1 MKYWTEYKG
10 HDFIVS
16 GERKQYDSTI
26 YTFDIETTSY
36 IILDNKIFK
45 ASDYMEFTKEEQER
59 CIFQSVMYIWQL
71 GINDTVYY
79 GRTWQELDAFLNEIE
94 EHTKIKKSRKSSTLK
109 KYIFVHN
116 LSYEFVFLQNE
127 FDLKN
132 VFSRKSRKV
141 MKCELEKYKF
151 ELRCTY
157 YMSNS
162 SLDRLAK
169 NYNLNVK
176 KLVGN
181 LDYDK
186 IRTPVTP
193 LTKEELAYCENDCLV
208 VYEYIKKELETYK
221 TIRNL
226 PLTSTGHVRKELKE
240 EVAGNFIYKNKVKK
254 SINIDPHVYNLL
266 LNAFQG
272 GYTHASWIYASE
284 TLKNVTSWD
293 FTSSYPY
300 CLCTCRYPATEFKK
314 CYLTNFK
321 AMGKNTAYLLR
332 VKFYKIKSN
341 FYNNIISLSKCKMI
355 KGSKVDNG
363 RIIYAD
369 ELEIVLTDVDIRLIN
384 KAYSFVK
391 YDIIESYYS
400 FYDYLPRPFIQ
411 FVLKKYVNKT
421 KLKNVDG
428 MEVEYMLEKNKF
440 NALYGMAVTNNIN
453 DKVIFENRV
462 GWREE
467 ELTNEEIENALFKDK
482 KKGFL
487 SFSYG
492 VWCTAW
498 ARYNLLTCLLKLD
511 KSVVYSDTDSLKLL
525 EGYDESVITDYNKQV
540 IQKIK
545 KVCKDLSLNEEDF
558 SPTDIY
564 GEKHTLGLWDFDG
577 FYEEFKTLGA
587 KKYAYITKMN
597 IEKARK
603 KGIYNIL
610 RTKNDT
616 AWCLG
621 ITVSGV
627 PKNGAKALN
636 NLQEFKENLVFP
648 YKYTNKNILM
658 YNDNQIPVKLTDYKK
673 NTYVSREK
681 IGACIV
687 PAVYTLGM
695 AEEYSSLVKDESSPR
710 ARYKE

>member
-10 HDFIVS
+10 HDFIVC
-16 GERKQYDSTI
+16 GERRQYDSTI

-45 ASDYMEFTKEEQER
+45 ASDYIEFTKEEQER

-79 GRTWQELDAFLNEIE
+79 GRTWYELDAFLNEIE
-94 EHTKIKKSRKSSTLK
+94 QHTTIKKRILK

-141 MKCELEKYKF
+141 MKCELDKYKF
-151 ELRCTY
+151 EFRCTY

-181 LDYDK
+181 LDYNK

-193 LTKEELAYCENDCLV
+193 LTKEELEYCENDCLV

-240 EVAGNFIYKNKVKK
+240 EIAGNWQYKNKVKK

-266 LNAFQG
+266 LDAFQG
-272 GYTHASWIYASE
+272 GYTHASWIFASE
-284 TLKNVTSWD
+284 TLKNITSWD

-300 CLCTCRYPATEFKK
+300 CLCTCKYPATEFRK
-314 CYLTNFK
+314 CNLKNFSQ
-321 AMGKNTAYLLR
+321 MGKNTAYLIR
-332 VKFYKIKSN
+332 IKFYKIKSN

-369 ELEIVLTDVDIRLIN
+369 ELELVLTDVDIRLIS

-453 DKVIFENRV
+453 DKVIFENGI

-467 ELTNEEIENALFKDK
+467 ELTNEEIENALVKDK

-525 EGYDESVITDYNKQV
+525 EGYDESVITDYNKEV
-540 IQKIK
+540 IKKIK
-545 KVCKDLSLNEEDF
+545 KVCNDLSLNEEDF

-564 GEKHTLGLWDFDG
+564 GEKHTLR
-577 FYEEFKTLGA
+577 TLG
-587 KKYAYITKMN
+587 
-597 IEKARK
+597 
-603 KGIYNIL
+603 L
-610 RTKNDT
+610 
-616 AWCLG
+616 
-621 ITVSGV
+621 
-627 PKNGAKALN
+627 
-636 NLQEFKENLVFP
+636 
-648 YKYTNKNILM
+648 
-658 YNDNQIPVKLTDYKK
+658 
-673 NTYVSREK
+673 
-681 IGACIV
+681 
-687 PAVYTLGM
+687 
-695 AEEYSSLVKDESSPR
+695 
-710 ARYKE
+710 

>member
-10 HDFIVS
+10 HDFIVC
-16 GERKQYDSTI
+16 GERKQYDGTI

-36 IILDNKIFK
+36 LILNDKIYK

-71 GINDTVYY
+71 GINETVYY

-94 EHTKIKKSRKSSTLK
+94 QHTTIKKSRKSSSLK

-127 FDLKN
+127 FDFKN

-208 VYEYIKKELETYK
+208 VYEYIKKELETYL

-240 EVAGNFIYKNKVKK
+240 EVAENWQYKNKVKK

-266 LNAFQG
+266 LDAFQG
-272 GYTHASWIYASE
+272 GYTHASWVYSAE

-314 CYLTNFK
+314 CYLTNLK
-321 AMGKNTAYLLR
+321 AMGKNIAYLIR

-369 ELEIVLTDVDIRLIN
+369 ELELVLTDVDIRLISQ
-384 KAYSFVK
+384 AYSFVK
-391 YDIIESYYS
+391 YDILESYYS

-453 DKVIFENRV
+453 NKVIFENRV
-462 GWREE
+462 GWHEE
-467 ELTNEEIENALFKDK
+467 ELTNEEIESALVKDK

-525 EGYDESVITDYNKQV
+525 EGYDESVINDYNKEV
-540 IQKIK
+540 IKKIK
-545 KVCKDLSLNEEDF
+545 KVCQDLSLNEDDF

-577 FYEEFKTLGA
+577 FYEEFKTL
-587 KKYAYITKMN
+587 
-597 IEKARK
+597 R
-603 KGIYNIL
+603 
-610 RTKNDT
+610 
-616 AWCLG
+616 
-621 ITVSGV
+621 S
-627 PKNGAKALN
+627 
-636 NLQEFKENLVFP
+636 
-648 YKYTNKNILM
+648 
-658 YNDNQIPVKLTDYKK
+658 
-673 NTYVSREK
+673 
-681 IGACIV
+681 
-687 PAVYTLGM
+687 
-695 AEEYSSLVKDESSPR
+695 
-710 ARYKE
+710 

>member
-10 HDFIVS
+10 HDFIVG

-45 ASDYMEFTKEEQER
+45 ASDYIEFTKEDQER

-79 GRTWQELDAFLNEIE
+79 GRTWYELDAFLNEIE
-94 EHTKIKKSRKSSTLK
+94 QHTTIKKSRKSSPLK

-127 FDLKN
+127 FDFKN

-141 MKCELEKYKF
+141 MKCELDKYKF

-181 LDYDK
+181 LDYNK

-240 EVAGNFIYKNKVKK
+240 EISDNWQYKNKVKK

-266 LNAFQG
+266 LDAFQG
-272 GYTHASWIYASE
+272 GYTHASWIFASE

-300 CLCTCRYPATEFKK
+300 CLCTCRYPATEFRK

-321 AMGKNTAYLLR
+321 AMGKNTAYLIR

-369 ELEIVLTDVDIRLIN
+369 ELEIVLTDVDILLIN
-384 KAYSFVK
+384 KAYSYVK

-453 DKVIFENRV
+453 DKVIFENGV

-467 ELTNEEIENALFKDK
+467 ELSNEEIENALVKDK

-525 EGYDESVITDYNKQV
+525 EGYNESVITDYNKEV

-545 KVCKDLSLNEEDF
+545 KVCNYLSLNEEDF

-564 GEKHTLGLWDFDG
+564 GEKHTLRSLGL
-577 FYEEFKTLGA
+577 
-587 KKYAYITKMN
+587 
-597 IEKARK
+597 
-603 KGIYNIL
+603 
-610 RTKNDT
+610 
-616 AWCLG
+616 
-621 ITVSGV
+621 
-627 PKNGAKALN
+627 
-636 NLQEFKENLVFP
+636 
-648 YKYTNKNILM
+648 
-658 YNDNQIPVKLTDYKK
+658 
-673 NTYVSREK
+673 
-681 IGACIV
+681 
-687 PAVYTLGM
+687 
-695 AEEYSSLVKDESSPR
+695 
-710 ARYKE
+710 